1 MNYQIEQLRT
11 QVLQLE
17 RIVDA
22 LERRVDALER
32 GQHKHAEYPGAPALA
47 PNWGGQLSWPYYP
60 AITEPSPSHYPA
72 ITCKGTLQ

>member
-1 MNYQIEQLRT
+1 MNYKQMLDKIE
-11 QVLQLE
+11 E
-17 RIVDA
+17 

-60 AITEPSPSHYPA
+60 AIT
-72 ITCKGTLQ
+72 CKGTLQ